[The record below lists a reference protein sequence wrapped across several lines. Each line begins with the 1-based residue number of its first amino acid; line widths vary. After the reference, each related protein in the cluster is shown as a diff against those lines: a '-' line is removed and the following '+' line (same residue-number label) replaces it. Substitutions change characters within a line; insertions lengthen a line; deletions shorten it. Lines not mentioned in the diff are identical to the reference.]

1 MLDKLLSTAP
11 GEHDPLTLRRA
22 RALALICIVLMT
34 STVILGLLSL
44 FLNDTPTRIFN
55 TFFSLLFVLCVYLIN
70 RSGRLRLAI
79 TSFLVGSTL
88 VVTGTAFTAHTPI
101 PNMYFLGVLVA
112 TSAVFGKPRDPLR
125 WAAVHTIALLVLNL
139 LLYGSLLAPTMPI
152 SEMGSLSIFLL
163 EVGAL
168 ALLWILAGATYL
180 TSQMLHQ
187 TIDESRATTAKMQE
201 INQAL
206 GQSEER
212 FSKVFHASP
221 IAISI
226 RTLDEARTIDVNES
240 YLKLT
245 GYRKEEVVGH
255 TADELVVL
263 GDLSEHNSLAV
274 LLRDQRS
281 ANDIEIEYRTKSAEV
296 STALASIE
304 LIELY
309 GKTCV
314 LHMFRDISERKR
326 AEAALRESEQRY
338 RLLTENSSDLITMF
352 DQEHRVIYASP
363 SFQQVLG
370 YDPAQ
375 VIGTTIFNRIHPDDR
390 ELMSHAQSLLET
402 EGTAET
408 TIRLHHADGSWHWFE
423 ATATASTWEG
433 KPCFIGRSR
442 DVTEHKRLE
451 GQLLQSQKM
460 ESIGRLA
467 GGVAHDFNNLLTV
480 IIGHAEMAHESLP
493 RDHPV
498 RSDMEELIKAGG
510 RASSLTRQLLAFARK
525 QIIEPRVLMLNDLI
539 LDMDR
544 LLRRLIGED
553 IELITLPAAN
563 LGWVKVDPGQIEQ
576 VIVNLAVNSRD
587 AMPSGGRLTIETR
600 NATLDEVYAHQHIE
614 AAVGAYVLLGISDT
628 GIGMDA
634 EVQAHLFEPFFT
646 TKSAGRGTGLGLA
659 TCYGIVKQHGGV
671 INCYSEVG
679 HGTTFKIYLPR
690 VEALPQTEQRPT
702 YTEEMPRGSET
713 VLLVEDEAAVRTLAA
728 RILRDQGYVVLEAAN
743 GEEGLRL
750 AQERGGEIID
760 LLLTDVVMPRMSGVA
775 LAEQLQALRPA
786 IKVLFTS
793 GYTDNAIIHHSQ
805 VDPGIAFLHKPFSPA
820 ALARKVRDV
829 LDDRGSRIEDGG

>member
-1 MLDKLLSTAP
+1 
-11 GEHDPLTLRRA
+11 
-22 RALALICIVLMT
+22 
-34 STVILGLLSL
+34 
-44 FLNDTPTRIFN
+44 
-55 TFFSLLFVLCVYLIN
+55 
-70 RSGRLRLAI
+70 
-79 TSFLVGSTL
+79 
-88 VVTGTAFTAHTPI
+88 
-101 PNMYFLGVLVA
+101 
-112 TSAVFGKPRDPLR
+112 
-125 WAAVHTIALLVLNL
+125 
-139 LLYGSLLAPTMPI
+139 
-152 SEMGSLSIFLL
+152 
-163 EVGAL
+163 
-168 ALLWILAGATYL
+168 
-180 TSQMLHQ
+180 
-187 TIDESRATTAKMQE
+187 
-201 INQAL
+201 
-206 GQSEER
+206 
-212 FSKVFHASP
+212 
-221 IAISI
+221 
-226 RTLDEARTIDVNES
+226 VNES

-274 LLRDQRS
+274 LLRDKRS